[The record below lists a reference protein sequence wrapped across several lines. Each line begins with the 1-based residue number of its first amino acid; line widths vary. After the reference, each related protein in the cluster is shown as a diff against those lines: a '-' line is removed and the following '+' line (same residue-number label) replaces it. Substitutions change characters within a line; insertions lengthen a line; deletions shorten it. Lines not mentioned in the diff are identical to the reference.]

1 LDHISR
7 LENLF
12 TKPENT
18 LSGCNFCDLPIPV
31 TFEDANVV
39 ILGAPIDITTTFG
52 KTTSMGPY
60 AIITTS
66 SKQIETL
73 IYEKDIEIYNKAIV
87 YDLGDIKLQDSKKYI
102 KTNDLEKIAS
112 FWDDFDEKISNILT
126 ILNESKKLP
135 VFLGGEHTITYYIYK
150 ELYRDQSLLLH
161 FDAHRDMKSIYE
173 GMTMCHTTPFYHL
186 IENGY
191 LSGQNLVQIGI
202 RQGDRSENQFAQ
214 SNGVTTFDA
223 WNCHNNLDVIKK
235 WIRDNTRNRKIYVSF
250 DIDVYD
256 ISYLPC
262 TGTPEP
268 YGITPFQT
276 LDLINSIDSSAT
288 LTGMDFVETGF
299 KNNDFREGA
308 LATQTLLRILGGEY
322 MPMIRK

>member
-1 LDHISR
+1 MDRLSK

-18 LSGCNFCDLPIPV
+18 LSGCNFCDLPVPV

-39 ILGAPIDITTTFG
+39 IVGAPIDITTTFG

-60 AIITTS
+60 AIRTTS

-73 IYEKDIEIYNKAIV
+73 IYEKNIEIYSKALV
-87 YDLGDIKLQDSKKYI
+87 YDLGDIKLRDSKYI
-102 KTNDLEKIAS
+102 STDDLEKIAS
-112 FWDDFDEKISNILT
+112 FWDDFDKKISCILA
-126 ILNESKKLP
+126 ILKRARKLP
-135 VFLGGEHTITYYIYK
+135 VFLGGEHTITYSIYK
-150 ELYRDQSLLLH
+150 ELSSDQSLLLH

-191 LSGQNLVQIGI
+191 LNGQNLVQIGI
-202 RQGDRSENQFAQ
+202 RQGDKNENQFAQ
-214 SNGVTTFDA
+214 SKGVTTFDA
-223 WNCHNNLDVIKK
+223 WDCHNNLDGIKK

-250 DIDVYD
+250 DIDAYD

-268 YGITPFQT
+268 YGLCPFQT

-288 LTGMDFVETGF
+288 LTGIDFVETGF

-308 LATQTLLRILGGEY
+308 LATQTLLRILGGQH
-322 MPMIRK
+322 MSTVRK